1 MKSFQGFITERKAK
15 NYSAKGG
22 QGGTRSTSSTPF
34 QRREDRA
41 KIQDPSYTRGKKTK
55 IFSTRPGITYATNSP
70 SETVLGGK
78 TPEQADQEV
87 TRKQKQ
93 RGTQP
98 SSAKTQRD
106 IKNIKTTS
114 DVRQKVR
121 DTVAKNPTASPELQ
135 RAQSP
140 SAPEKLIGKGV
151 ESKEAE
157 KFRRKFETRLK
168 NADKS
173 ATKPKPPTRRS
184 SLSRKADEVIKSIR
198 RGTDTSARMS
208 AAYDKRIDKILKTPD
223 VKSSVKIPTVSTSSA
238 PKQPTAPKPKF
249 TTTAPT
255 PKAAPKPEFKTTAPA
270 AKTAPKPKVT
280 SNYTTQTWQGPTK
293 SPEKIKTPTT
303 TTTQSTL
310 SAVKKA
316 ARQERSAIRRSVG
329 KNLSRGVRTLGV
341 VGAGLEAK
349 GEYDRRK
356 ELGQSDT
363 KALAGTAA
371 RSTSGWA
378 GAKLG
383 AAGGAKLG
391 SVLGPK
397 GAAAGGLV
405 GGIAGY
411 MGGADLGTAAFDA
424 ASKFSFKKFKK
435 KIDQFRKLDH
445 KKYSTF

>member
-55 IFSTRPGITYATNSP
+55 IFSTKPGITYATNSP

-106 IKNIKTTS
+106 IKSNIKTTS
-114 DVRQKVR
+114 DVRQAVR
-121 DTVAKNPTASPELQ
+121 DTVAKNPTVSPELQ

-140 SAPEKLIGKGV
+140 SAPEELIGKRA
-151 ESKEAE
+151 ESGEAE
-157 KFRRKFETRLK
+157 KFRRKFERRLK

-173 ATKPKPPTRRS
+173 ATKPKLPTRRS

-208 AAYDKRIDKILKTPD
+208 AAYDKRIDQILKTPD

-249 TTTAPT
+249 TTTAP
-255 PKAAPKPEFKTTAPA
+255 A

-293 SPEKIKTPTT
+293 TPEKIKTPAT